1 MANTDLSTKSLQDNI
16 LLDVEG
22 LMVDYLGEIQNAR
35 ACNDVTFTLRR
46 GEILGVAGES
56 ASGKSTLLNAVLRL
70 QRPPAV
76 IAGGHVRYHRED
88 GTVLD
93 LAESSESKIR
103 PLRWVDLSIVMQS
116 AMACL
121 NPVLRLGAQFDD
133 VLAVHE
139 PELNSKQRRQ
149 RAVELLEMVGISG
162 DSVTRYPHELSGG
175 MRQRSLI
182 ALAMACDPELVV
194 MDEPTTAVDVVM
206 QRQILEQVLKLQEER
221 GFAIIFVTHDLS
233 LLLEMADR
241 IAIMYAGRLVEIANG
256 EDLSEEGIHPYSEG
270 LRSAFPSV
278 SGPKRTFSGIPGS
291 PPNLLDLPAGCPFAP
306 RCELRVGICDTVIPQ
321 LVDVGEGHMVAC
333 HVRAPKEANNE

>member
-1 MANTDLSTKSLQDNI
+1 MAERVLLEVEDLD
-16 LLDVEG
+16 
-22 LMVDYLGEIQNAR
+22 VDYLGETKNAR
-35 ACNDVTFTLRR
+35 ACNGVSFTLHR

-56 ASGKSTLLNAVLRL
+56 ASGKSTLLNAVMRL

-76 IAGGHVRYHRED
+76 IAGGAVRYHRED

-93 LAESSESKIR
+93 LARAEESRIR

-121 NPVLRLGAQFDD
+121 NPVLRLRSQFDD
-133 VLAVHE
+133 VLRAHE
-139 PELNSKQRRQ
+139 PQLSAAERERRGVQ
-149 RAVELLEMVGISG
+149 LLEMVGISG
-162 DSVTRYPHELSGG
+162 DALTKYPHELSGG

-206 QRQILEQVLKLQEER
+206 QRQILEQILTLQEER

-241 IAIMYAGRLVEIANG
+241 IAVMYAGRLVEVSDG
-256 EDLSEEGIHPYSEG
+256 EDLVEGGLHPYAEG
-270 LRSAFPSV
+270 LRSAFPTV
-278 SGPKRTFSGIPGS
+278 TGPKRTFTGIPGS
-291 PPNLLDLPAGCPFAP
+291 PPHLTSLPPGCPFAP
-306 RCELRVGICDTVIPQ
+306 RCAVKVDLCDRVDPPLEDLG
-321 LVDVGEGHMVAC
+321 GGRMVAC
-333 HVRAPKEANNE
+333 HVRKAEMLATSTQEV

>member
-1 MANTDLSTKSLQDNI
+1 MPSNI
-16 LLDVEG
+16 LLEVDR
-22 LMVDYLGEIQNAR
+22 LSVDYLGEHQNAR
-35 ACNDVTFTLRR
+35 ACNEVSFVVRR

-56 ASGKSTLLNAVLRL
+56 ASGKSTLLNAILRL

-76 IAGGHVRYHRED
+76 IAGGNVHYARSD
-88 GTVLD
+88 GSVID
-93 LAESSESKIR
+93 LAEATEQQIR

-133 VLAVHE
+133 VIRAHE
-139 PELNSKQRRQ
+139 PHLSSQARRT
-149 RAVELLEMVGISG
+149 RAEQLLHMVGISG
-162 DSVTRYPHELSGG
+162 DAVTRYPHELSGG

-206 QRQILEQVLKLQEER
+206 QRQILEQILALQEER

-233 LLLEMADR
+233 LLLEIADR
-241 IAIMYAGRLVEIANG
+241 IAIMYAGRLVEIADG
-256 EDLSEEGIHPYSEG
+256 DDLSASGLHPYSEG

-291 PPNLLDLPAGCPFAP
+291 PPNLLDLPPGCPFEP
-306 RCELRVGICDTVIPQ
+306 RCPVRIDACRESVPE
-321 LVDVGEGHMVAC
+321 LVDTGHGRMVAC
-333 HVRAPKEANNE
+333 HVRAPKEAVA

>member
-1 MANTDLSTKSLQDNI
+1 MPEDDI
-16 LLDVEG
+16 LLDVEA
-22 LMVDYLGEIQNAR
+22 LDVDYLGETRNAR
-35 ACNDVTFTLRR
+35 ACNQVSFTLRR

-56 ASGKSTLLNAVLRL
+56 ASGKSTLLNAVMRL

-76 IAGGHVRYHRED
+76 IAGGAVRYHRQD
-88 GTVLD
+88 GTVVD
-93 LAESSESKIR
+93 LARATENAIR

-139 PELNSKQRRQ
+139 PRLSAKERQ
-149 RAVELLEMVGISG
+149 ARAVELLEMVGITG
-162 DSVTRYPHELSGG
+162 DAVTKYPHELSGG

-206 QRQILEQVLKLQEER
+206 QRQILEQILELQEER

-241 IAIMYAGRLVEIANG
+241 IAIMYAGRLVEIADG
-256 EDLSEEGIHPYSEG
+256 EDLVQGGLHPYAEG

-278 SGPKRTFSGIPGS
+278 RGPKRTFAGIPGS
-291 PPNLLDLPAGCPFAP
+291 PPNLLALPSGCPFAP
-306 RCELRVGICDTVIPQ
+306 RCPLREDICDR
-321 LVDVGEGHMVAC
+321 VDPPLEDLGDERMVAC
-333 HVRAPKEANNE
+333 HVRSREAEQGRVAS

>member
-1 MANTDLSTKSLQDNI
+1 MSDDI

-22 LMVDYLGEIQNAR
+22 LMVDYLGETQNAR

-46 GEILGVAGES
+46 GEILGIAGES
-56 ASGKSTLLNAVLRL
+56 ASGKSTLLNALLRL

-76 IAGGHVRYHRED
+76 IADGSIRYHRAD
-88 GTVLD
+88 GTSID
-93 LAESSESKIR
+93 LAKVREDKIR

-121 NPVLRLGAQFDD
+121 NPVLRLGSQFDD
-133 VLAVHE
+133 VLQAHE
-139 PELNSKQRRQ
+139 PGLSAKERQ
-149 RAVELLEMVGISG
+149 ARAAELLEMVGISG
-162 DSVTRYPHELSGG
+162 DAVTRYPHELSGG

-206 QRQILEQVLKLQEER
+206 QRQILEQILALQEER

-241 IAIMYAGRLVEIANG
+241 IAIMYAGRLVEISDG
-256 EDLSEEGIHPYSEG
+256 EDLAEGGLHPYSEG

-278 SGPKRTFSGIPGS
+278 TGPRRTFTGIPGS
-291 PPNLLDLPAGCPFAP
+291 PPNLLDLPPGCPFAP
-306 RCELRVGICDTVIPQ
+306 RCELREEICDEVVPPLLDFGGNRQ
-321 LVDVGEGHMVAC
+321 AAC
-333 HVRAPKEANNE
+333 HVMAQRKGVA

>member
-1 MANTDLSTKSLQDNI
+1 MADDI
-16 LLDVEG
+16 LLEVDG
-22 LMVDYLGEIQNAR
+22 LMVDYLGETQSAR
-35 ACNDVTFTLRR
+35 ACNDVSFTLHR

-76 IAGGHVRYHRED
+76 IADGSIIYHAST
-88 GTVLD
+88 GQTID
-93 LAESSESKIR
+93 LARADEDRIR

-121 NPVLRLGAQFDD
+121 NPVLRLGKQFED
-133 VLAVHE
+133 VLIAHNPRMSAAE
-139 PELNSKQRRQ
+139 RRN
-149 RAVELLEMVGISG
+149 RAIELLEMVGITG
-162 DSVTRYPHELSGG
+162 DAITKYPHELSGG

-206 QRQILEQVLKLQEER
+206 QRQILEQILALQEEH

-241 IAIMYAGRLVEIANG
+241 IAIMYAGRLVEIADG
-256 EDLSEEGIHPYSEG
+256 EDLSVGGVHPYAEG
-270 LRSAFPSV
+270 LRSAFPSLT
-278 SGPKRTFSGIPGS
+278 GPKRRFTGIPGS
-291 PPNLLDLPAGCPFAP
+291 PPNLLDLPPGCPFAP
-306 RCELRVGICDTVIPQ
+306 RCELKQDICDQRVPT
-321 LVDVGEGHMVAC
+321 LLNVGDGRLVAC
-333 HVRAPKEANNE
+333 HVKAPEKGEAA

>member
-1 MANTDLSTKSLQDNI
+1 MSTQNLMSSDV

-22 LMVDYLGEIQNAR
+22 LMVDYLGETQNAR
-35 ACNDVTFTLRR
+35 ACNDVSFTLHR

-56 ASGKSTLLNAVLRL
+56 ASGKSTLLNALLRL

-76 IAGGHVRYHRED
+76 IADGRITYHRED
-88 GTVLD
+88 GTTLD
-93 LAESSESKIR
+93 LATAREDQIR

-121 NPVLRLGAQFDD
+121 NPVTRLGAQFDD
-133 VLAVHE
+133 VLIAHE
-139 PELNSKQRRQ
+139 PQLSARERRD
-149 RAVELLEMVGISG
+149 RSVELLEMVGIAG
-162 DSVTRYPHELSGG
+162 DNITRYPHELSGG

-206 QRQILEQVLKLQEER
+206 QRQILEQILALQEQR

-241 IAIMYAGRLVEIANG
+241 IAIMYAGRLVEISDG
-256 EDLSEEGIHPYSEG
+256 EDLSHGGIHPYAEG

-278 SGPKRTFSGIPGS
+278 TGPRRTFTGIPGS
-291 PPNLLDLPAGCPFAP
+291 PPNLLDLPPGCPFAP
-306 RCELRVGICDTVIPQ
+306 RCALREDICDEQIPE
-321 LVDVGEGHMVAC
+321 LVHFGEERYAAC
-333 HVRAPKEANNE
+333 HVKAREMGTAR